1 MNPARSEAT
10 MILMATKPKAK
21 AKQPDRH
28 KPNKLV
34 RVPLP
39 IAQALEQMAREQ
51 FNRLPDQV
59 LAACRE
65 YLERHNRLPK
75 PTGQGGST

>member
-1 MNPARSEAT
+1 ML
-10 MILMATKPKAK
+10 LMATKKSA
-21 AKQPDRH
+21 DRH
-28 KPNKLV
+28 KPNKMV
-34 RVPLP
+34 RIPLP
-39 IAQALEQMAREQ
+39 VALALEQMAREQ

-75 PTGQGGST
+75 PSLPKPAR